1 MSGRGRWLQLR
12 SPPTPSARACWL
24 PPPYWLVLPG
34 CSHPIWESPFS
45 QCDLLVLFPS
55 ILAALVLKPCEG
67 VSSAVASV
75 EPGITAHVLSQVHLK
90 DQTAAAE
97 CTNEVIHEHRAVRW
111 KNTSPFLLRCVLFL
125 KISTFVIK

>member
-1 MSGRGRWLQLR
+1 MAAAALSTHPQR
-12 SPPTPSARACWL
+12 SCPL
-24 PPPYWLVLPG
+24 PPPSLLAG
-34 CSHPIWESPFS
+34 AARLLSSHMGSPFS

-75 EPGITAHVLSQVHLK
+75 EPGVTAHVLSQVHLK